1 MRTSDLLSTCIRNL
15 MRRKFRTFLT
25 ITGVV
30 IGTTSIIMMISLA
43 LGISRQQEEQLK
55 QWGDLTI
62 IQVYYNGG
70 DSSAT
75 SLDDDAIKSILAIKG
90 VDVAT
95 PFLRLQMN
103 YSQPELYAGKTFVYR
118 AYPDIIGIYPDALE
132 KIGYSMDKG
141 ESLPEGK
148 TKNLKAVFGGAAA
161 YSFED
166 TRKKFNN
173 RRSNWPDENGN
184 IQEPF
189 FEPVGES
196 YKLELPPSTDNTGGK
211 KLEYELDVVGLLVGE
226 RNKDESMYSIFIPIE
241 DMKRLQAEYNKENNI
256 KTDRNKKDAYNNIK
270 VKVLNLKEIP
280 EIEQKIKD
288 MGFGTWSMETERQEM
303 LKSLLSTQILLGGV
317 GGITLLVSAISITN
331 TMIMSVYER
340 TREIGVM
347 KVLGCLVGN
356 IRAIFLLEAGF
367 IGFFG
372 GIAGIGLSFLLSLL
386 LNAFGGAL
394 TSGGGGGMFGG
405 GIFGR
410 FGRYGE
416 TSASISVIPAWLVL
430 LGLAFATFIGLA
442 AGFYPA
448 NRAVKISAME
458 AIKQE

>member
-1 MRTSDLLSTCIRNL
+1 MRTSDLLAMCMRNL
-15 MRRKFRTFLT
+15 MRRKFRTILT

-43 LGISRQQEEQLK
+43 LGISRQQDEQLK
-55 QWGDLTI
+55 QWRDLTI
-62 IQVYYNGG
+62 IEVHYNGG
-70 DSSAT
+70 GNGDIL
-75 SLDDDAIKSILAIKG
+75 LDDDAIKSILAIKG
-90 VDVAT
+90 VDAAT

-103 YSQPELYAGKTFVYR
+103 YPSQPTIYAGKTFAYR
-118 AYPDIIGIYPDALE
+118 AYPEIIGVYPDALE
-132 KIGYSMDKG
+132 KIGYRIDKG

-148 TKNLKAVFGGAAA
+148 TKTLKVVFGGSTV
-161 YSFED
+161 YDFED
-166 TRKKFNN
+166 TRKKVNN
-173 RRSNWPDENGN
+173 RRNNWPDENGN

-189 FEPVGES
+189 FDPLGES
-196 YKLELPPSTDNTGGK
+196 YKFEFPPSSENPGGK
-211 KLEYELDVVGLLVGE
+211 KLEYAFDAVGVLVGE
-226 RNKDESMYSIFIPIE
+226 QNKRESMYSVFIPID
-241 DMKRLQAEYNKENNI
+241 DMKALQAEYNKENNI
-256 KTDRNKKDAYNNIK
+256 KTDRKKKDSYDNIK
-270 VKVLNLKEIP
+270 VKVLNLKDIP
-280 EIEQKIKD
+280 DIEQQIKD
-288 MGFGTWSMETERQEM
+288 MGFGTWSMETERQEV

-356 IRAIFLLEAGF
+356 IRAVFLLEAGF

-372 GIAGIGLSFLLSLL
+372 GVAGIGLSFLISFAI
-386 LNAFGGAL
+386 NAFGGAI
-394 TSGGGGGMFGG
+394 TSGGGMIGGV
-405 GIFGR
+405 GR
-410 FGRYGE
+410 FGRYGD
-416 TSASISVIPAWLVL
+416 TSSSISVIPAWLVL
-430 LGLAFATFIGLA
+430 LGLVFATVIGLV